1 MFVGTLRIQLL
12 ILNAQNLK
20 EKRRVLQMLIARVRN
35 KFNASIAEVDGQD
48 LWQRSELGVCIVGT
62 DKQYVNS
69 SLSKVIELIS
79 HFPPVNLLD
88 CELEIS

>member
-1 MFVGTLRIQLL
+1 MFVGTLRIELL
-12 ILNAQNLK
+12 ILDAQNLK

-62 DKQYVNS
+62 DKQYVNR
-69 SLSKVIELIS
+69 SLSKIVELIS
-79 HFPPVNLLD
+79 RFPPVNLLD
-88 CELEIS
+88 YELEIF